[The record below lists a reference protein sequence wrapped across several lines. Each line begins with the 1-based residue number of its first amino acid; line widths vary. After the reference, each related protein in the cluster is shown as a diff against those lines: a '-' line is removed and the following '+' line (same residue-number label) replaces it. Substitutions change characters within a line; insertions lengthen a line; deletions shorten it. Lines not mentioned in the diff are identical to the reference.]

1 MNELIFYSYPS
12 CTSCRKTKHWLKA
25 HNIDFSEK
33 HLFRE
38 TPSYT
43 ELQKIL
49 QLTTDGMDE
58 ILATRSQTY
67 KDLNLNI
74 DDLPLSDVIKLI
86 IEEPKLL
93 RRPIITDGKKLV
105 VGYNPQSL
113 TKLAKKNEIHK
124 SVS

>member
-113 TKLAKKNEIHK
+113 TKLAKKKEIHK